1 MNKFN
6 KDKTVALVLCIFFGY
21 FGVHRF
27 YVGKIKSGILYLFT
41 LGLFGIG
48 WIYDVIQIATSKF
61 TDVNGNLLLNITNN
75 SYRPIIPD
83 TSNTEYYT
91 FKVAGVTF
99 TNGRKTRQ
107 AILRK
112 IKWHDEPFDGFINYT
127 LEQYDFEGET
137 AVGIY
142 ANGEQIGNVPRE
154 HLDYILNNWDRI
166 AAVYSVT
173 VYGGNKKDDGT
184 FTNYGAEA
192 TISLKVYSSTP
203 SSINYRPDMQMKS
216 TSQKATYVFISEKG
230 TKYHKDPCCGGMK
243 NSKRI
248 LLSDAEKK
256 GYTTCE
262 KCRSYFPFQ

>member
-1 MNKFN
+1 MNKSN

-48 WIYDVIQIATSKF
+48 WIYDIIQIATSKF

-154 HLDYILNNWDRI
+154 HLNYILSNWDRI

-173 VYGGNKKDDGT
+173 VYGGNKIDDGT
-184 FTNYGAEA
+184 STNFGAEA
-192 TISLKVYSSTP
+192 TISLKKQTLISP
-203 SSINYRPDMQMKS
+203 SINNLP
-216 TSQKATYVFISEKG
+216 TTNQKANSQSAAYVFISKKG
-230 TKYHKDPCCGGMK
+230 KKYHKDPYCGGMK

-248 LLSDAEKK
+248 LLSDAKRK
-256 GYTTCE
+256 GYTRCE
-262 KCRSYFPFQ
+262 KCRSYFPY